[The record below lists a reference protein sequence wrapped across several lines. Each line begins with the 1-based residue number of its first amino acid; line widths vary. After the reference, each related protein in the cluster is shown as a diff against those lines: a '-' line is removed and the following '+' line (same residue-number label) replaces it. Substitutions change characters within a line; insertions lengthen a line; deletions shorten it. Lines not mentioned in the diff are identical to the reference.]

1 MAKESIKKVVLA
13 YSGGLDTSVI
23 IPWLKENYG
32 CEVICF
38 AADVGQGEDLSGL
51 EERAL
56 SSGASKLVLMDLK
69 EDFAKY
75 HIFPYIQSGVV
86 YEEQYLLGTSIARPI
101 IARKQVEVAI
111 QEGADAVAHGCTGKG
126 NDQVRFEMTYM
137 ALKPD
142 LKVIAPWREWNI
154 KSREDALQYLKDRGI
169 PFPDKDPSLYS
180 RDANLWH
187 ISHEGGWLEDLT
199 HEPKEDM
206 FMYSVSPMEAPDEPT
221 EVSIDFENGCPFA
234 VNGETLSPAILVQKL
249 NELGGKNGIGRVD
262 LVENRLVGMK
272 SHGVYETPGGS
283 ILMHAHRELE
293 SITLERETQHMKEIL
308 KPHYAKILYNGQ
320 YFNPVREALDAFY
333 QQTQKVVNGTI
344 KVKLYKGNIITT
356 SRESANNLY
365 SESYATFGESVDF
378 DHHDAG
384 GFIRLF
390 GLSSRINAYMKQSE
404 E

>member
-1 MAKESIKKVVLA
+1 MKQNSIKKVVLA

-38 AADVGQGEDLSGL
+38 AADVGQGEDLSPL
-51 EERAL
+51 EQRAL
-56 SSGASKLVLMDLK
+56 STGASKLIVLDLK
-69 EDFAKY
+69 EAFAKD

-86 YEEQYLLGTSIARPI
+86 YEEQYLLGTAIARPL
-101 IARKQVEVAI
+101 IAKHQVLIAE

-137 ALKPD
+137 SLNPD
-142 LKVIAPWREWNI
+142 LKVIAPWREWEI
-154 KSREDALQYLKDRGI
+154 KSREDALAYLNARNI
-169 PFPDKDPSLYS
+169 PFPQKDPSLYS

-199 HEPKEDM
+199 HAPKEDM
-206 FMYSVSPMEAPDEPT
+206 FMYSVSPMDAPNEPE
-221 EVSIDFENGCPFA
+221 EVSIDFENGCPLA
-234 VNGETLSPAILVQKL
+234 VNGQALSPAKLVQKL
-249 NELGGKNGIGRVD
+249 NEIGGKHGIGRVD

-272 SHGVYETPGGS
+272 SHGIYETPGGS

-293 SITLERETQHMKEIL
+293 SITLERETQHLKEVL
-308 KPHYAKILYNGQ
+308 KPFYAKILYNGQ
-320 YFNPVREALDAFY
+320 YFNPVRESLDAFY

-356 SRESANNLY
+356 SRTSPNSLY

-378 DHHDAG
+378 NHNDSA
-384 GFIRLF
+384 GFIRLY
-390 GLSSRINAYMKQSE
+390 GLSAKINAYMQKGKA
-404 E
+404 

>member
-1 MAKESIKKVVLA
+1 MKNNAIKKVVLA

-23 IPWLKENYG
+23 IPWLKENYE

-38 AADVGQGEDLSGL
+38 AADVGQGEDLSQL

-56 SSGASKLVLMDLK
+56 STGASKLILLDLK
-69 EDFAKY
+69 EAFAKD
-75 HIFPYIQSGVV
+75 HIFPYIQSGAI
-86 YEEQYLLGTSIARPI
+86 YENQYLLGTAIARPL
-101 IARKQVEVAI
+101 IAKHQVMIAQ

-137 ALKPD
+137 ALNPD
-142 LKVIAPWREWNI
+142 LKVIAPWREWDI
-154 KSREDALQYLKDRGI
+154 KSREDALAYLTDHGI

-187 ISHEGGWLEDLT
+187 ISHEGGWLEDLS

-206 FMYSVSPMEAPDEPT
+206 FQYSVSPMQAPDQPE
-221 EVSIDFENGCPFA
+221 EISIEFLQGCPTA
-234 VNGETLSPAILVQKL
+234 VNGVTQSPANLVQTL
-249 NELGGKNGIGRVD
+249 NEIGGKHGIGRVD

-293 SITLERETQHMKEIL
+293 SITLERESQHMKEIL
-308 KPHYAKILYNGQ
+308 KPFYAKILYNGQ
-320 YFNPVREALDAFY
+320 YFNPVRKALDAFY

-344 KVKLYKGNIITT
+344 KVKLYKGNLITT
-356 SRESANNLY
+356 SRISANSLY
-365 SESYATFGESVDF
+365 SESYATFGESIDYN
-378 DHHDAG
+378 HHDAA

-390 GLSSRINAYMKQSE
+390 GLSAKINAYMKQ
-404 E
+404 